1 MPTNTADIGPY
12 PDDYEVIADPEWGL
26 NDQYMV

>member
-1 MPTNTADIGPY
+1 MGMPTNTADIGPY

-26 NDQYMV
+26 NN